1 MKLRLLLWWLNPS
14 NMASPWMK
22 LWPKWRRQIPC
33 ASPDCM
39 PLPTMSASIVEAT
52 NKVYWNSWANSVP
65 WLNYTF
71 ASPNGCFC
79 KLQQLFVASIF
90 ALLCMCKPA
99 GLFASLVTGYG
110 KPFHHGVMHIEVRHM
125 AACNWVLKWWP
136 PLPTWTWRI
145 PSACTLFWGL
155 QCSLP
160 SMVCSWT
167 GLFWHGLIQS
177 RLIHRIYFLKCLEHR
192 WATMMSSSKSQDGY
206 SKILHK
212 ADCDKLKGL
221 HKRKSVDHCE
231 HFGFI

>member
-1 MKLRLLLWWLNPS
+1 MVTCMEVKHLEKCHANASNDTPPTSQIQTSKPSIHALDLKLLGTTP
-14 NMASPWMK
+14 
-22 LWPKWRRQIPC
+22 
-33 ASPDCM
+33 
-39 PLPTMSASIVEAT
+39 
-52 NKVYWNSWANSVP
+52 
-65 WLNYTF
+65 
-71 ASPNGCFC
+71 
-79 KLQQLFVASIF
+79 QQLFVASIF

-99 GLFASLVTGYG
+99 GLFASLVMGYG

-136 PLPTWTWRI
+136 PLPTWTWRF

-167 GLFWHGLIQS
+167 GLFWYGLIQS
-177 RLIHRIYFLKCLEHR
+177 RLIHRIYCLKCLEHR

-206 SKILHK
+206 SKIVHK

-221 HKRKSVDHCE
+221 HKRKNVDHRE